1 VVATLAAATAAA
13 ALPGRVFAYNCVN
26 AVMRDPYWGQYPGVI
41 QSGGMAA
48 GVADAFAREGFS
60 VDGTPDVGA
69 IISWPPGAYGAST
82 VGHVGL
88 VDAVLD
94 AVTMLVRHENWNGN
108 PERTYQTALRPGMRF
123 VHRKPAER
131 AADAPAGQP
140 ADAQAI

>member
-1 VVATLAAATAAA
+1 VVAALALAAATPRPA
-13 ALPGRVFAYNCVN
+13 FAYNCVN
-26 AVMRDPYWGQYPGVI
+26 AVVRDPYWGQYPAVI

-48 GVADAFAREGFS
+48 GVADAVAREGFV

-69 IISWPPGAYGAST
+69 IISWPPGAYGASR

-94 AVTMLVRHENWNGN
+94 ALTMLVRHENWNGN

-123 VHRKPAER
+123 VHRKPAE
-131 AADAPAGQP
+131 APA
-140 ADAQAI
+140 AQAI